1 MRHFFPNVRD
11 RLTRAMVK
19 FLLQCNGDGLLL
31 KTMRSQC
38 FLDTHYHCYW
48 CDYLDLTIVDDLFR
62 CYFFFTIIGWFSWFF
77 ICFKFAIVTLQ
88 FFTKPSGPMFLQGF
102 FANHRSNHAIFA
114 MYKSTQGVLQHWSTW
129 MRPDLFL
136 SGQSW
141 SAELGAK
148 AEHRYLWLTWILP
161 VELVPLLP
169 QTVLGKYPAGTERF

>member
-1 MRHFFPNVRD
+1 MRHFFPGVRD

-48 CDYLDLTIVDDLFR
+48 CDYLDLTIVDDLFQ
-62 CYFFFTIIGWFSWFF
+62 CYCFFFLRLLVSFHGFSF
-77 ICFKFAIVTLQ
+77 VLSLPSSTLQ
-88 FFTKPSGPMFLQGF
+88 FFTKPLGPMFLQGF

-114 MYKSTQGVLQHWSTW
+114 MYRSSLV
-129 MRPDLFL
+129 RDLFL

-141 SAELGAK
+141 NTELGAK

-169 QTVLGKYPAGTERF
+169 QAVLGKYPAGTERF

>member
-1 MRHFFPNVRD
+1 MRHFFPGVRD
-11 RLTRAMVK
+11 RLTRAMVN

-62 CYFFFTIIGWFSWFF
+62 CYCFFLRLLVSFHGFSF
-77 ICFKFAIVTLQ
+77 VLSLPSSTLQ

-114 MYKSTQGVLQHWSTW
+114 MYRSSLVREFFNTDRLGWDLICFSQVKAGTLKLAPKLNTGIYDWLEFYQLN
-129 MRPDLFL
+129 LFL
-136 SGQSW
+136 FFR
-141 SAELGAK
+141 K
-148 AEHRYLWLTWILP
+148 RY
-161 VELVPLLP
+161 
-169 QTVLGKYPAGTERF
+169 